1 MGLHCFERLENNDCL
16 FHSLI
21 YQLKTLRVL
30 ILLSQGLINTHEFGL
45 RCLHISSPWLI
56 SCNCNQ
62 LLPCQWGHCFKYNSH
77 LGLFVIIRFELV
89 LVLCTRTSFKSNNHR
104 ILGVYLVQKLET
116 GSFGPGVPIRSSRNR
131 KAKAACAQLQEF
143 LSEAAEIGNPR
154 PHAQNSRTVRDALN
168 DFHTIHSQSWSQETN
183 TLWKKCFYWTIFFLG
198 NNGHSVPPEWPLHCA
213 STDDGGKVGPFWPSD
228 ICPSPSISSLRP
240 LLLLFFFFFL
250 CFSSLSL
257 SVKTFCLFVFL
268 LFFLFIR

>member
-89 LVLCTRTSFKSNNHR
+89 LVLCTRTSFKSINCAFSTIAL
-104 ILGVYLVQKLET
+104 ILGLGY
-116 GSFGPGVPIRSSRNR
+116 F
-131 KAKAACAQLQEF
+131 
-143 LSEAAEIGNPR
+143 
-154 PHAQNSRTVRDALN
+154 SRTDQQMIPWRFCDQWN
-168 DFHTIHSQSWSQETN
+168 
-183 TLWKKCFYWTIFFLG
+183 FL
-198 NNGHSVPPEWPLHCA
+198 
-213 STDDGGKVGPFWPSD
+213 
-228 ICPSPSISSLRP
+228 
-240 LLLLFFFFFL
+240 
-250 CFSSLSL
+250 
-257 SVKTFCLFVFL
+257 TFCLCSCLWLPLYAKPMWPHMVHSSCKTHDRLTKRLLDNNSLLHWFSL
-268 LFFLFIR
+268 LFHFWGLNIIW